1 VYSLDYSTASE
12 KERRK
17 VQALINGL
25 SRKLVERP
33 VKIELYQDNELIPV
47 EIVKHYDQGVIKF
60 FLVKQNETVK
70 AAYLESL
77 WEKELCKW
85 TWGSKELNIEV

>member
-1 VYSLDYSTASE
+1 MDYSTGSE

-33 VKIELYQDNELIPV
+33 TKIELYQDNVLISA
-47 EIVKHYDQGVIKF
+47 EIVKRYDQGVVKY
-60 FLVKQNETVK
+60 FLVKPDETVK

-85 TWGSKELNIEV
+85 TWGAKELNIEP